1 MASLNKVMLIG
12 NLTRTPELRYTP
24 GGAAVCEFGLAMNRK
39 FTGSNGQEQ
48 TETCFADIV
57 VWSKAAENCGRY
69 LEKGSLVFIEGRLQF
84 EQWQERDTGAKRSK
98 LKVVAERVQFLSG
111 TPRQGGGDD
120 QGAYGDDDGGAYQ
133 QPQAAQ
139 GGGFQQRYPQERPQ
153 QQYQQPQARQQYQQ
167 QAPQQQQQQ
176 RYAAPPRQ
184 SQPQSPPPAQ
194 PQPPPMPEGAFDVEN
209 AEDDIPF

>member
-12 NLTRTPELRYTP
+12 NLTRAPELRYTP

-48 TETCFADIV
+48 TEACFVDIV

-98 LKVVAERVQFLSG
+98 LKIVAERVQFLSG
-111 TPRQGGGDD
+111 TPRQGGGED
-120 QGAYGDDDGGAYQ
+120 QGGYGDEDGGGYQ
-133 QPQAAQ
+133 QPQQ
-139 GGGFQQRYPQERPQ
+139 GGGFQQRYPQERAQ
-153 QQYQQPQARQQYQQ
+153 QPQQPQARPQYQQ
-167 QAPQQQQQQ
+167 QAPQQQQQQQ

-184 SQPQSPPPAQ
+184 SQQPQSPPPAQ